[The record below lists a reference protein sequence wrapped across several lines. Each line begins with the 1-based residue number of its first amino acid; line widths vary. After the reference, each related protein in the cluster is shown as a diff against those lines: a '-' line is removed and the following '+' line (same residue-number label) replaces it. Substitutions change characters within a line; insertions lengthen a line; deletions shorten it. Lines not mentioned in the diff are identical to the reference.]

1 MVPEGTNPPTVGV
14 LSRRPFPLSLR
25 RWLGYLG
32 DRLEV
37 SCPWSMIEDARVFE
51 EGFVPRDLTHR
62 DAEANRLEQALS
74 PVVDGDP
81 GSDAYLFGTTGTGK
95 TTVAKY
101 LLETLGRAAPAVDSQ
116 YVNCWR
122 HSTRYGLLY
131 RLTQGLTGAIDL
143 HRTSTPVDELT
154 DRLDASDGQ
163 QVAILDEVDRLE
175 DPAVLYDLYHVPT
188 LTLVIIANRE
198 SALFTN
204 LPKRVASR
212 LRVGYR
218 IAFGAYDVNELVDI
232 LQARVR
238 AGLAPGAI
246 DDRRLER
253 IARAAGGDA
262 RVAIAGLHTAARMAS
277 DRRLERITD
286 HVLDEAIPRADD
298 PPTEPRPDEFDEHRR
313 VLLEVLRDAESGVQP
328 KRLYS
333 AYADRLGEDARS
345 RRTVQKYLK
354 ELVRGGF
361 VRESGASQSR
371 RYHADGRVRR
381 SDAKPS

>member
-1 MVPEGTNPPTVGV
+1 
-14 LSRRPFPLSLR
+14 
-25 RWLGYLG
+25 
-32 DRLEV
+32 
-37 SCPWSMIEDARVFE
+37 MIEDARVFE
-51 EGFVPRDLTHR
+51 EGFVPRDLKHR
-62 DAEANRLEQALS
+62 DAEASRLEQALS

-81 GSDAYLFGTTGTGK
+81 GSDAYLFGSPGTGK

-101 LLETLGRAAPAVDSQ
+101 LFETLGRAAPAVDSQ

-143 HRTSTPVDELT
+143 HRTSTPADELA
-154 DRLDASDGQ
+154 DRLEASDGQ
-163 QVAILDEVDRLE
+163 QVAILDEVDRLG

-188 LTLVIIANRE
+188 LTLVLIANRE
-198 SALFTN
+198 TALFAD
-204 LPKRVASR
+204 LPERVASR

-218 IAFGAYDVNELVDI
+218 IAFDAYDVVELVDI

-238 AGLAPGAI
+238 AGLTPGAI
-246 DDRRLER
+246 DDRRVER
-253 IARAAGGDA
+253 IARSADGDA
-262 RVAIAGLHTAARMAS
+262 RIAIAGLRTAARMAS

-286 HVLDEAIPRADD
+286 DVLDEAIPRAGDT
-298 PPTEPRPDEFDEHRR
+298 PTGPGSEELDEHRQ
-313 VLLEVLRDAESGVQP
+313 VLLDVLRDAETGVQP

-354 ELVRGGF
+354 ELVRAGA

-371 RYHADGRVRR
+371 RYHAEGWTRR
-381 SDAKPS
+381 SDAKPN